1 MAGMRCSCST
11 ATSAQPAQPNLQQLL
26 DSWTALPMVRALVQL
41 GVPDELSPDT
51 SIPAADI
58 AKIVSAD
65 PEMLRRA
72 VRYVAGIGVFK
83 EMPDGRI
90 AHSETSLQLRKGGA
104 LRNKVLYRLSEEIVM
119 PYVHGSLKIL
129 QDPSKSGF
137 AHLNGIDYF
146 TEWLP
151 KHPESEALFG
161 QYMSEAT
168 SAMMGLIEDAFP
180 WPRSGVIADI
190 GGGNGHL
197 LRALLQKGAAQGVL
211 FDLPSV
217 IETSRQHWPD
227 GDLMRGS
234 SVTYMPGSFLEA
246 VPVKADIYVLK
257 WILHDWSDADCI
269 RILSNLQAS
278 APKESQVVVIDML
291 VPEDQPNQY
300 HVAKFFDV
308 HMAIGYGGKERTVA
322 EMRSLAKASGFVMVE
337 VLPVG
342 RSPFACFVLK
352 KSEAE
357 L

>member
-1 MAGMRCSCST
+1 
-11 ATSAQPAQPNLQQLL
+11 
-26 DSWTALPMVRALVQL
+26 
-41 GVPDELSPDT
+41 
-51 SIPAADI
+51 
-58 AKIVSAD
+58 
-65 PEMLRRA
+65 
-72 VRYVAGIGVFK
+72 
-83 EMPDGRI
+83 
-90 AHSETSLQLRKGGA
+90 
-104 LRNKVLYRLSEEIVM
+104 
-119 PYVHGSLKIL
+119 
-129 QDPSKSGF
+129 
-137 AHLNGIDYF
+137 
-146 TEWLP
+146 
-151 KHPESEALFG
+151 
-161 QYMSEAT
+161 
-168 SAMMGLIEDAFP
+168 
-180 WPRSGVIADI
+180 
-190 GGGNGHL
+190 
-197 LRALLQKGAAQGVL
+197 
-211 FDLPSV
+211 
-217 IETSRQHWPD
+217 
-227 GDLMRGS
+227 MRGS

>member
-1 MAGMRCSCST
+1 MKLWIAMLSACALAQDFEDAELLAAVEAEDCFSEDCDAAALHLAQLRATYYKEQTETVPKYQYFPSEDLDLDYALQEDSDS
-11 ATSAQPAQPNLQQLL
+11 AINFVQTSAQ
-26 DSWTALPMVRALVQL
+26 
-41 GVPDELSPDT
+41 
-51 SIPAADI
+51 
-58 AKIVSAD
+58 
-65 PEMLRRA
+65 
-72 VRYVAGIGVFK
+72 Y
-83 EMPDGRI
+83 
-90 AHSETSLQLRKGGA
+90 
-104 LRNKVLYRLSEEIVM
+104 
-119 PYVHGSLKIL
+119 
-129 QDPSKSGF
+129 
-137 AHLNGIDYF
+137 
-146 TEWLP
+146 
-151 KHPESEALFG
+151 ALFG